1 MKVMIYHNPRCA
13 KSRQALN
20 FLKES
25 TDHEPEVNLYLEQG
39 LSRDEILDIKAKL
52 GVELINMMR
61 PQEKEF
67 KELELSKSS
76 SDEQLIEGLIKCP
89 KLLERPVLIANGNAV
104 IGRPLEKA
112 EDFVKQL

>member
-1 MKVMIYHNPRCA
+1 MKVLIYHNPRCT

-20 FLKES
+20 LLNES
-25 TDHEPEVNLYLEQG
+25 TALEPEVNLYLEQG
-39 LSRDEILDIKAKL
+39 LNRDEILDIKAKL

-61 PQEKEF
+61 PKEKEF

-89 KLLERPVLIANGNAV
+89 KLLERPVLIANGKAV
-104 IGRPLEKA
+104 IGRPSERLE
-112 EDFVKQL
+112 EFVRQL